1 MEEILKK
8 ILEKVDGIENSV
20 TELKEGQKRL
30 EERQA
35 KLEEGQKR
43 LEERQVKLE
52 EGQKEIRKE
61 LKFIWDDI
69 KKIDNRL
76 IAQEKITSN
85 LNIR

>member
-35 KLEEGQKR
+35 N
-43 LEERQVKLE
+43 LE

-61 LKFIWDDI
+61 IKFIWDDI
-69 KKIDNRL
+69 RKLDNRL
-76 IAQEKITSN
+76 FAQEKIHQ
-85 LNIR
+85 I